1 MYKSFYSLNKK
12 PFQISTDPSFI
23 WLGENHKEA
32 LARLKYGI
40 LDNKEFLLL
49 TGDVGTGKTTLINSL
64 TSNLTDKVIY
74 ASVLDPS
81 LEKLDF
87 LNHIAELVDINQ
99 EFTSKGKFVSAFSRF
114 LREAYDQNKSVLLII
129 DEAQLLTQEI
139 LEEVRLLS
147 NINIDNST
155 ILSIFFVG
163 QNEFN
168 EVISRPENR
177 AVCNRLTL
185 NYNLSS
191 LDQEQTREYIS
202 HRLKVAGT
210 TREIFAPSAI
220 RAIYDYSD
228 GVPRRINVVCDHCL
242 ITGYVA
248 GKKVIDD
255 KDVLDCT
262 SDLYIPSYANSVSYQ
277 NREELLASDLYI
289 PPKELFKSEY
299 QDGPSNQYLTE
310 QYTQNDDSV
319 EIEKISDQ
327 AQRFTKRVWF
337 IWTSV
342 IFFCVIGF
350 IFLYQLLPDSI
361 SETFNTS
368 MSQQSSFTTENKLI
382 VPKLAEKPAIPRTI
396 YTEKLPSANAEIELS
411 SKIST
416 ETEDVISTTSIE
428 ESAESNIPQETLEAK
443 ETISLIS
450 HNEDSGYYSDEFEEN
465 RRTISVPDSIKLSK
479 KFQHYDSPIEQ
490 DEYILHQ
497 PDQLLIF
504 RFNLN
509 SLLFKSLDYEL
520 IENYVDYLKG
530 SPVSEAI
537 IAGHTDSSGSFG
549 YNNLISKYR
558 AEIVKS
564 YFTGRGVP
572 DSQLKVIG
580 FGPRKPLAEN
590 DTKEGRE
597 LNRRVEVSILPE
609 E

>member
-299 QDGPSNQYLTE
+299 QDGPGNQYLTE